1 MQHLQFRCYRA
12 LAVTLRAIR
21 RFLSPLLWILTIF
34 ASYAIWITKTN
45 IETSITADTSISGFY
60 GPGAW
65 CTWLITLGLSH
76 GHTFM
81 TLLRSGEPPSV
92 DYDLIAASFYTAAAT
107 IDLIAKSVTIARLG
121 VKASESVL
129 LPALLCAER
138 VVSLGTGSYLWT
150 IIIFLCFGRHPGLC
164 TACIVIIS
172 FVSVLVASVF
182 TFHAHQVIFRTAPV
196 PWCDLHTQTGPLSEE
211 HVSHNLVDFPSWV
224 VRSFVEI
231 CSEPVFWGVLAIYT
245 GGGDP
250 GLISALKQVAVPLVC
265 LPTSPLVFPV
275 VFEAPWLVMWVMSWW
290 PMYFLAFFPQIGY
303 YPPSGISVLE
313 MDQIAALLSVVI
325 VAAIHFLRP
334 IFKYACSSAASE
346 EEGAPLIPLSTR
358 AIAPGSSEERLS

>member
-1 MQHLQFRCYRA
+1 LYKS
-12 LAVTLRAIR
+12 AV
-21 RFLSPLLWILTIF
+21 
-34 ASYAIWITKTN
+34 YA
-45 IETSITADTSISGFY
+45 
-60 GPGAW
+60 
-65 CTWLITLGLSH
+65 C
-76 GHTFM
+76 
-81 TLLRSGEPPSV
+81 
-92 DYDLIAASFYTAAAT
+92 
-107 IDLIAKSVTIARLG
+107 KSVTIARLG
-121 VKASESVL
+121 DKASESVL

-150 IIIFLCFGRHPGLC
+150 IIIFLCFGRRPGLC

-172 FVSVLVASVF
+172 FISALVASVF

-245 GGGDP
+245 GVVTLGVFLVTMVMKP
-250 GLISALKQVAVPLVC
+250 SLISALKQVAVPLVC
-265 LPTSPLVFPV
+265 LLTSPLVFPV

-303 YPPSGISVLE
+303 YPPSEISVLE

-325 VAAIHFLRP
+325 VAAIHFLQP
-334 IFKYACSSAASE
+334 VFKYARSSAASE